1 MPDFPGKAW
10 FRFFR
15 KIKLRHLCFHCT
27 RVTFITRAYESGIA
41 QADVMRLVGH
51 SSHQVHLIYPRLEA
65 DHRSAQSMRQLLDGA
80 A

>member
-1 MPDFPGKAW
+1 
-10 FRFFR
+10 
-15 KIKLRHLCFHCT
+15 
-27 RVTFITRAYESGIA
+27 
-41 QADVMRLVGH
+41 VMRLVGH